1 MTLNKII
8 LKFRLVIQV
17 SNSVVLILNN
27 YIVLPWALINLCMVK
42 HIRSNQWDTV
52 QFLLKLPPVVDE
64 NSELITF
71 DVMFDGTQVFP

>member
-1 MTLNKII
+1 MKKSHSSLKLCGLDSQQLYCFAMGFNKP
-8 LKFRLVIQV
+8 V
-17 SNSVVLILNN
+17 
-27 YIVLPWALINLCMVK
+27 VK